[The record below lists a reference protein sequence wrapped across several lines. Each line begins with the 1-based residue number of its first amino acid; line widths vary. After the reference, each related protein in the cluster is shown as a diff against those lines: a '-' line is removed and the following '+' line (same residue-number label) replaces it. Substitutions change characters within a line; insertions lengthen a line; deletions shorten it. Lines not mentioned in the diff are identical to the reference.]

1 MPDMDELRE
10 LVSIVTKQKL
20 KAAAMLSV
28 KALQPGPLSMRLYD
42 LVTDGKVKTDEEAMA
57 VLFPGETRTVS
68 YLRIRKSLRDYLVR
82 MLFVIDLHLPNYST
96 RQKAYF
102 DCHKDWAAIKI
113 LVGKNAHRSTLALAA
128 EVLRTALRFDLVE
141 LALDVTRTL
150 RLYYGSIEGDLKK
163 YEQYGKQVRHL
174 EEVFRY
180 ENLAEEYYTDLV
192 IRFVNDKSTKKDVAQ
207 LAKKYFSQLEK
218 ALDQYDSY
226 RLHFTGRLIEIM
238 IYTSINDYKK
248 TIDIC
253 DKAIR
258 FFESKSYEAKIPLQA
273 FLYQEMV
280 CYVQLRDYARGRK
293 AADRG
298 IKLLENGSFNWF
310 KYQELLLLLSLHS
323 GEHQEAYE
331 IYKVTV
337 QHRRFNGLPGGIK
350 QTWKIFEA
358 YLFYL
363 IDVNRIKPPAT
374 EKIISRIRIMRF
386 LNEVPIFAK
395 DRRGM
400 NIPILIFH
408 ILYLVL
414 TKRYDEVIDRNEAIE
429 KYTSRYLKKD
439 DNYRSNCFIK
449 MLLQIQDA
457 GFHKTAVIRHAD
469 KHVKMLAKMPLDFAN
484 QSHDIEIIPYE
495 DLWKMVLDSLENTIY
510 TVKMKKGT

>member
-1 MPDMDELRE
+1 
-10 LVSIVTKQKL
+10 
-20 KAAAMLSV
+20 MLSA

-42 LVTDGKVKTDEEAMA
+42 LVAEGKVNTDEEAMA
-57 VLFPGETRTVS
+57 ELYPGEQRSNVS
-68 YLRIRKSLRDYLVR
+68 YLRIRKALRDYLVR
-82 MLFVIDLHLPNYST
+82 MLLVIDLNLPHYSS

-102 DCHKDWAAIKI
+102 DCHKEWAAIKM
-113 LVGKNAHRSTLALAA
+113 LVGKNAHRATLAVAA
-128 EVLRTALRFDLVE
+128 DLLRTALRFDLTD
-141 LALDVTRTL
+141 LALDVTRSL

-163 YEQYGKQVRHL
+163 YEQYGKQVRRL

-180 ENLAEEYYTDLV
+180 ENLAEEYYTELV

-207 LAKKYFSQLEK
+207 QARLYFAQLEK
-218 ALDQYDSY
+218 ALEQYDSY

-248 TIDIC
+248 TIEVC

-258 FFESKSYEAKIPLQA
+258 FFEAKSYEAKIPLQA

-280 CYVQLRDYARGRK
+280 CYVQLRDYARGRV
-293 AADRG
+293 AAARG
-298 IKLLENGSFNWF
+298 LKLLENGSFNWF
-310 KYQELLLLLSLHS
+310 KYQELLLILSLHAR
-323 GEHQEAYE
+323 EYQDAYD
-331 IYKVTV
+331 IYKVTI

-363 IDVNRIKPPAT
+363 IEVNRIKPPAGD
-374 EKIISRIRIMRF
+374 KIISRIRIMRF
-386 LNEVPIFAK
+386 LNDVPIFAR
-395 DRRGM
+395 DRRGL

-414 TKRYDEVIDRNEAIE
+414 TKRHDEVVDRMEAIE

-449 MLLQIQDA
+449 MLLQIADA
-457 GFHKTAVIRHAD
+457 GFHKAAVARHAE
-469 KHVKMLAKMPLDFAN
+469 KYVKMLARVPLDFAN
-484 QSHDIEIIPYE
+484 QSHDIELIPYE
-495 DLWKMVLDSLENTIY
+495 DLWQMALDSLDNTIY
-510 TVKMKKGT
+510 TVRMRKSA